1 MVTACN
7 DIAAVN
13 PNVSGSDGG
22 LWYFLWPMKVP
33 TSLYLYPQTIGI
45 KMAVKP
51 FVDGTRI
58 SMQNKACTHQNTQLI
73 GLPCHTQIDTQLNRT
88 HLNRTHLNCT
98 HLIEFE
104 WFLNCALDSLISVSI
119 ANVAQLYQLS
129 R

>member
-1 MVTACN
+1 
-7 DIAAVN
+7 
-13 PNVSGSDGG
+13 
-22 LWYFLWPMKVP
+22 
-33 TSLYLYPQTIGI
+33 
-45 KMAVKP
+45 MAVKP

-88 HLNRTHLNCT
+88 HLNRTHL
-98 HLIEFE
+98 IVFE